1 MSLTLEEKNELI
13 VGQEKIFTYTLAKEL
28 IPKPETSVW
37 MILLPFL
44 FVYHMFNIQK
54 YKNSIHDFA
63 ANFMNTKNKAL
74 DMALQELKS
83 GQKAEISL
91 EKCFPQ
97 VDSANDKEMR
107 VCQKQLKEIEILYAH
122 YLKLLQARGK
132 TYESLVK
139 DAYSR
144 GGDFRL
150 FLNKLTNAE
159 SEVNKY
165 VLKVYQT
172 TDQAK
177 KITKKMEDIVYN
189 FREQDVRNYF

>member
-1 MSLTLEEKNELI
+1 
-13 VGQEKIFTYTLAKEL
+13 
-28 IPKPETSVW
+28 
-37 MILLPFL
+37 
-44 FVYHMFNIQK
+44 
-54 YKNSIHDFA
+54 
-63 ANFMNTKNKAL
+63 
-74 DMALQELKS
+74 
-83 GQKAEISL
+83 
-91 EKCFPQ
+91 
-97 VDSANDKEMR
+97 
-107 VCQKQLKEIEILYAH
+107 EIEILYAH